1 MKEQTIAKRIGETGC
16 YFLCIMY
23 LADKI
28 TDSHFDIIEAYK
40 KYMSMNYL
48 GEDCFVMNPGEIL
61 SDLTGR
67 NMRFD
72 KAGILAVVPDD
83 AHIIGRW
90 SLQATMRTDGHF
102 VVMRGNEVAYD
113 PIGESNTVKN
123 GKLESYR
130 IFQEVKK

>member
-40 KYMSMNYL
+40 KYISMNYL

-83 AHIIGRW
+83 AHIIDSSVLV
-90 SLQATMRTDGHF
+90 SLFLG
-102 VVMRGNEVAYD
+102 VALGSE
-113 PIGESNTVKN
+113 IAQKVT
-123 GKLESYR
+123 GK
-130 IFQEVKK
+130 